1 MGEREWYFFSVRDR
15 KYPTGLR
22 TNRATGAGYW
32 KATGKDREVHN
43 AATGALVGK
52 KKTLVFY
59 KGRAPNGEKTK
70 WVLHEYRLDGHFS
83 CRRTTGR
90 FAQVEWVIC
99 RILNKVA
106 PGDQK
111 KSRLRQYYSSISS
124 NPNPLPP
131 LYDQRTPN
139 INVLHK
145 SDHAYQLDDA
155 TDDYPLF
162 PLPLSSFQSSSS
174 NDHSSLFLLNSSS
187 HQLNIATTPQQE
199 DDEIPLRWNGNWIR
213 SHSNCLYDVV
223 LNPSPD
229 PADHP
234 ES

>member
-1 MGEREWYFFSVRDR
+1 MARMGEREWYFFSVRDR

-111 KSRLRQYYSSISS
+111 KSQLRQYYSSISS

-131 LYDQRTPN
+131 LYDQRTLN
-139 INVLHK
+139 INLLHN
-145 SDHAYQLDDA
+145 SDHAYEFDDA

-174 NDHSSLFLLNSSS
+174 SNDHSSLFLLNSPS
-187 HQLNIATTPQQE
+187 HQLNIVTTPRQE
-199 DDEIPLRWNGNWIR
+199 DDEIPLPWNGNWIR
-213 SHSNCLYDVV
+213 SLYDVV
-223 LNPSPD
+223 LNPGPD